1 MAWDEWEQLKADAAT
16 RSSRM
21 RLNQYPANSGGSA
34 PGADASADLKSDKR
48 AWAEAGDGT
57 KGLVEPIGPALARLE
72 DGQTGL
78 DIAAGFRSAAAQREL
93 YTSWSEYVRN
103 VRERCKSLGGLLE
116 SSGHD
121 LSKTDE
127 SLKAELD
134 AIRAKYTDTP
144 AVGGQQ
150 KEK

>member
-16 RSSRM
+16 RSAQM
-21 RLNQYPANSGGSA
+21 QLNQYPADSGG
-34 PGADASADLKSDKR
+34 GVSADLKSDKR
-48 AWAEAGDGT
+48 AWVKAGEGT
-57 KGLVEPIGPALARLE
+57 KGLAEPIGPALTRLE

-78 DIAAGFRSAAAQREL
+78 GNAAGCQSAAAQKEL
-93 YTSWSEYVRN
+93 YTSWSEYVKN

-116 SSGHD
+116 SAGHD

-127 SLKAELD
+127 SLKTELD
-134 AIRAKYTDTP
+134 AIKAEYTDTR
-144 AVGGQQ
+144 AVGGQS